1 MSTPLG
7 RLMLVVDRAGCGGRD
22 PIDVAV
28 AAVSGGVGIVQ
39 VRDREASA
47 LVAALVD
54 AVGQD
59 ATIVVNSQPALADAH
74 GCGVHVPAAFD
85 GDVGNARPRG
95 ASAHD
100 VGEVDRALARS
111 VDYIV
116 AGTIYETDSKP
127 GLAGRGVEHLAA
139 LVRRAHPTPVFAIGG
154 ITPARARACRLAGA
168 HGVAVR
174 SGILAAADPRAAA
187 AAYFAAL

>member
-1 MSTPLG
+1 MSAPLG
-7 RLMLVVDRAGCGGRD
+7 RLMLVVDRAGCAGRD
-22 PIDVAV
+22 PVDVV
-28 AAVSGGVGIVQ
+28 AAAVDGGVGIVQ
-39 VRDREASA
+39 VREREASD

-54 AVGQD
+54 AVRRH
-59 ATIVVNSQPALADAH
+59 AVLVVNGDPAVAQAH
-74 GCGVHVPAAFD
+74 GCGVHLPAAFD
-85 GDVGNARPRG
+85 ADVGHARPRG

-100 VGEVDRALARS
+100 AAEVDRALARS
-111 VDYIV
+111 VDWVV

-127 GLAGRGVEHLAA
+127 GLAGRGLEHLAS

-154 ITPARARACRLAGA
+154 ITPVRARACRLAGA